1 MKQTK
6 KLSVMVVVLA
16 LLWGGVVISCDNN
29 GDSGSGNPY
38 ISDDTY
44 AKGFYG
50 THYTMDKVRDVYRV
64 PAIPTKSD
72 KTLKVYKPSRPYKP
86 DSRNKYTSAQL
97 SNIKYIVLKQSS
109 EEDLYDEYEVSNDGR
124 ETKIGTGGKIMAFG
138 KEGFLY
144 LCGGS
149 TGTHYGTFFF
159 TKYGYSEFSKNKR
172 LTYTFDK
179 LNLGHNDVTEIFGS
193 VN

>member
-1 MKQTK
+1 
-6 KLSVMVVVLA
+6 
-16 LLWGGVVISCDNN
+16 
-29 GDSGSGNPY
+29 
-38 ISDDTY
+38 
-44 AKGFYG
+44 
-50 THYTMDKVRDVYRV
+50 MDKVRDVYRV